1 MNEAL
6 LANNLDIVSAGVPPA
21 LTMWDRTKGNV
32 KLVAALGS
40 LPNYL
45 ITTNPNVHTLKDFSE
60 KDRIAVPAAGSLAAS
75 ICSVRD
81 WKPTVH
87 SDHLAE

>member
-21 LTMWDRTKGNV
+21 LTMWDRTKGNQDV

-45 ITTNPNVHTLKDFSE
+45 LTTNPTF
-60 KDRIAVPAAGSLAAS
+60 AS
-75 ICSVRD
+75 
-81 WKPTVH
+81 
-87 SDHLAE
+87 